1 MKVFNTSTTAWFFTI
16 RLHFKKQYNAT
27 GKPFTRRKLRVF
39 KNSRGT
45 YHQFPKHRAFGSQST
60 AQICG
65 WCPGS
70 GLYSPW
76 PSIKCKKIHVTNTSL
91 IQLVIWLHV
100 FIFILASGIS
110 CLAPVL
116 IGQSDFDLTFLQ
128 CLDTVSLSKVSLNK
142 IPKIRQSWTEKLEI
156 GNNK

>member
-45 YHQFPKHRAFGSQST
+45 YHQFPKHLAFGSQST

-76 PSIKCKKIHVTNTSL
+76 PSIKCKKFMSQIPLWSN
-91 IQLVIWLHV
+91 WW
-100 FIFILASGIS
+100 SG
-110 CLAPVL
+110 C
-116 IGQSDFDLTFLQ
+116 TFLFSSWLQ
-128 CLDTVSLSKVSLNK
+128 ESAVWHLSSLVNQISTWHFYNVL
-142 IPKIRQSWTEKLEI
+142 TLLAC
-156 GNNK
+156 